1 MAEVTRVPLQP
12 IAKGSLTKLWLG
24 VLAAVVL
31 AAGIAWL
38 AMPPGVSVTEVR
50 AGEGPNPTAEDVV
63 FVNYTGR
70 LDDGTVFDRSQET
83 NLPIQGVFPNGTP
96 LPLSDMVPG
105 FTQAMVQTQK
115 GGQYTIHIP
124 SDLAFGADVPPG
136 GPIPPNSDLTF
147 DVEVVDFM
155 TRADF
160 DQRLQTMQQMMMQQ
174 MQSGEGG
181 EGAAPGAPG
190 AGAPVPPTGQDG
202 PPQ

>member
-1 MAEVTRVPLQP
+1 MTEVTRVPLQP

-24 VLAAVVL
+24 VLAAVLL

-38 AMPPGVSVTEVR
+38 AMPAGVSVEVVR
-50 AGEGPNPTAEDVV
+50 AGEGPSPTANDVV

-70 LDDGTVFDRSQET
+70 LDDGTVFDRSQPT
-83 NLPIQGVFPNGTP
+83 NLPVEGVFPDGTP

-115 GGQYTIHIP
+115 GGQYTVVIP

-136 GPIPPNSDLTF
+136 GPIPPNADLTF

-155 TRADF
+155 TREDF
-160 DQRLQTMQQMMMQQ
+160 DQRLQTLQQMMMQQ
-174 MQSGEGG
+174 QMQGG
-181 EGAAPGAPG
+181 APAAPGGA
-190 AGAPVPPTGQDG
+190 AGAVPPTEQDG

>member
-1 MAEVTRVPLQP
+1 MTEVTRVPLQP
-12 IAKGSLTKLWLG
+12 IAKGSLAKLWLG
-24 VLAAVVL
+24 VLAAIVL
-31 AAGIAWL
+31 AAGVAWL
-38 AMPPGVSVTEVR
+38 AMPPGVSVDTVR

-70 LDDGTVFDRSQET
+70 LADGTVFDRSQPT
-83 NLPIQGVFPNGTP
+83 NLPVPGIFPEGTP

-115 GGQYTIHIP
+115 GGQYTIFIP

-160 DQRLQTMQQMMMQQ
+160 DQRLQTLQQMMMQQ
-174 MQSGEGG
+174 QMQGGEGG
-181 EGAAPGAPG
+181 QGGAP
-190 AGAPVPPTGQDG
+190 AAPVPPAGEDG